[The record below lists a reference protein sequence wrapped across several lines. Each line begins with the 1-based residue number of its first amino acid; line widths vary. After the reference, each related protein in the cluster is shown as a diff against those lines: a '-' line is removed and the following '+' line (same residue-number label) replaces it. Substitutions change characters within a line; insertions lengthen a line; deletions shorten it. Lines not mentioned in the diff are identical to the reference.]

1 MFGSNRV
8 IHPSPAGLTRGSIVL
23 VNGALSFV
31 SSFGVVVCLATSALG
46 QAGAP
51 TQRVHIPG
59 IPDGTSIYG
68 KSTERGDNFV
78 LIGCVAKSSNGEFL
92 ITDWRGGERP
102 PIAGAPPFAARPP
115 LVFRLQGDQEMLNF
129 QVGHEVQ
136 ITGPIVEKADASR
149 PPGMKVESLLYL
161 SRTCWKRGATTEEA
175 GKESARESAKPKP

>member
-1 MFGSNRV
+1 MKETFAVVSLL
-8 IHPSPAGLTRGSIVL
+8 GLV
-23 VNGALSFV
+23 ACF
-31 SSFGVVVCLATSALG
+31 ATGALG

-68 KSTERGDNFV
+68 KSTDRGDSFV
-78 LIGCVAKSSNGEFL
+78 SIGCVAKSPNGEFL

-102 PIAGAPPFAARPP
+102 PIAGAPPFAARPQ

-136 ITGPIVEKADASR
+136 ITGPIVEKAEASR
-149 PPGMKVESLLYL
+149 PPGMKVDSILYL
-161 SRTCWKRGATTEEA
+161 SRTCWKRGTTTAEE
-175 GKESARESAKPKP
+175 AKPKP

>member
-1 MFGSNRV
+1 MKE
-8 IHPSPAGLTRGSIVL
+8 
-23 VNGALSFV
+23 ALSV
-31 SSFGVVVCLATSALG
+31 ASLCAVVVCLATGALG

-59 IPDGTSIYG
+59 HPDGTSIYG
-68 KSTERGDNFV
+68 KSMERGDNFV
-78 LIGCVAKSSNGEFL
+78 SVGCVAKSQSGEFL

-102 PIAGAPPFAARPP
+102 SIAGAPPFAEQAP

-149 PPGMKVESLLYL
+149 PPGMKVESILYL
-161 SRTCWKRGATTEEA
+161 SRTCWKRGSTEA
-175 GKESARESAKPKP
+175 AVKPKP